1 LGRFGLLGR
10 LTALLVAFA
19 LLVTPALAGRV
30 EVKKIQVSVVSNQS
44 VPRYLDAY
52 GKRPSY
58 DSTLAVV
65 TGVGTY
71 LLYVGVADQRG
82 ATVPA
87 PMIVS
92 RVDEGADG
100 TWDVVLFT
108 GTPPSP
114 ATNLPYSKEFTPPVR
129 LELRADANDA
139 NGDYA
144 DVNVTVTVGLSG
156 IHVESVSVGSG
167 VTAWLE
173 VEPLTVA
180 SEWVPGER
188 SITVR
193 MPPLCR
199 FQSSVA
205 EIWVEEDGTV
215 KGVDGGGNPAYFK
228 DQRLDQAV
236 PIPASDVRVLLFLP
250 VPDDTTSVELKGSF
264 TATHAINDDSSTVGQ
279 GSFDLN
285 LQPGNSQSVTA
296 GSARLEALLVDVKG
310 GEAVVLIKLS
320 ELVNGQPAFRPG
332 DGFSVTFERV
342 LAHRSSEG
350 AVEVPTERTFTLSVS
365 FGGSP
370 GPKSATLPGAALPVV
385 LLALALAVLSQRAPE
400 SVQQLHPVQGQLQ
413 AQPL

>member
-1 LGRFGLLGR
+1 MLAR
-10 LTALLVAFA
+10 LTTLLVALA
-19 LLVTPALAGRV
+19 LLATPALAGRV
-30 EVKKIQVSVVSNQS
+30 EVKKVRVSVVSDQS

-71 LLYVGVADQRG
+71 LLYVGVTDQQG
-82 ATVPA
+82 ATAPA

-100 TWDVVLFT
+100 TWDVVLFA
-108 GTPPSP
+108 GTPPNPSSS
-114 ATNLPYSKEFTPPVR
+114 LPYQGEFTPPVR
-129 LELRADANDA
+129 IELRADANDA

-144 DVNVTVTVGLSG
+144 DVDAVLTVKRDG
-156 IHVESVSVGSG
+156 IQVVSVSVGSG

-180 SEWVPGER
+180 SEWVPDER

-215 KGVDGGGNPAYFK
+215 KGVDGGGNQAYFK
-228 DQRLDQAV
+228 DQLLDQAV
-236 PIPASDVRVLLFLP
+236 PILASDVRVLLFLP
-250 VPDDTTSVELKGSF
+250 VPADTTSVELKGSF
-264 TATHAINDDSSTVGQ
+264 TATHAVNDDSSTVGQ

-296 GSARLEALLVDVKG
+296 RNARLEALLVDVKG
-310 GEAVVLIKLS
+310 GEAIVLIKLS
-320 ELVNGQPAFRPG
+320 ELINGQPAFRPG

-342 LAHRSSEG
+342 LAHESSGG

-370 GPKSATLPGAALPVV
+370 GPKSSATVPGAALPVV

-400 SVQQLHPVQGQLQ
+400 SIQQLHPV
-413 AQPL
+413 

>member
-1 LGRFGLLGR
+1 MIAR

-30 EVKKIQVSVVSNQS
+30 EMKKIRVSVVSNQS

-52 GKRPSY
+52 GKQPSY

-71 LLYVGVADQRG
+71 LLYVGVADQKG
-82 ATVPA
+82 ATAPA

-114 ATNLPYSKEFTPPVR
+114 AANLPYSKEFTPPVR

-144 DVNVTVTVGLSG
+144 DVNVTVTVGSSG

-173 VEPLTVA
+173 VEPLFVA
-180 SEWVPGER
+180 SEWVLGER

-199 FQSSVA
+199 FQSSVS

-236 PIPASDVRVLLFLP
+236 PILASDVRVLLFLP
-250 VPDDTTSVELKGSF
+250 VPADTTSVELKGSF
-264 TATHAINDDSSTVGQ
+264 TATHAVNDDSSTVGQ

-320 ELVNGQPAFRPG
+320 ELVNGQPVFRPG
-332 DGFSVTFERV
+332 DGFSVTFDGI
-342 LAHRSSEG
+342 LAHVSSG
-350 AVEVPTERTFTLSVS
+350 GVVEVPTERTLTLSVS

-370 GPKSATLPGAALPVV
+370 GPKSSVTLPGAALPVV

>member
-1 LGRFGLLGR
+1 MLWR
-10 LTALLVAFA
+10 LTALLVALA

-30 EVKKIQVSVVSNQS
+30 EMKKVRVSVVSDQS

-52 GKRPSY
+52 GKQPSY

-71 LLYVGVADQRG
+71 LLYVGVIDQRG
-82 ATVPA
+82 ATAPA

-144 DVNVTVTVGLSG
+144 DVSVTVTVGSNG
-156 IHVESVSVGSG
+156 IHVEGVSVGSG

-173 VEPLTVA
+173 VEPLFVTSV
-180 SEWVPGER
+180 WIPGER

-199 FQSSVA
+199 FQSSVV
-205 EIWVEEDGTV
+205 EIWVEEDGAV
-215 KGVDGGGNPAYFK
+215 RGVDGGGNPAYFK

-236 PIPASDVRVLLFLP
+236 PILASDARVLLFLP

-264 TATHAINDDSSTVGQ
+264 TATHAVNDDSSTVGQ

-310 GEAVVLIKLS
+310 GEAIVLLKLS

-332 DGFSVTFERV
+332 DGFSVTFDGI
-342 LAHRSSEG
+342 LAHVSSG
-350 AVEVPTERTFTLSVS
+350 GVVEVPIERTLTLSVS

-370 GPKSATLPGAALPVV
+370 GPKSSATLPGAALPVV
-385 LLALALAVLSQRAPE
+385 LLGLALAVLSQRAPE
-400 SVQQLHPVQGQLQ
+400 SVQQLHPV
-413 AQPL
+413 